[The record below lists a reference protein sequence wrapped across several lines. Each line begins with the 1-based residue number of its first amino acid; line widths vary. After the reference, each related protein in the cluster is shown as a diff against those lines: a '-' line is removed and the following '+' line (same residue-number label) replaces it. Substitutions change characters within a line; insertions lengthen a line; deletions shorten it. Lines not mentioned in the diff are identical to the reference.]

1 MVVLVKEMRQ
11 LPVYGLGMYDKTLVL
26 IAKKVN
32 LLINV
37 NTPQT
42 FCTNIHLCGIEVLY
56 LWL

>member
-42 FCTNIHLCGIEVLY
+42 FCTNIHLCVIEVLY
-56 LWL
+56 L